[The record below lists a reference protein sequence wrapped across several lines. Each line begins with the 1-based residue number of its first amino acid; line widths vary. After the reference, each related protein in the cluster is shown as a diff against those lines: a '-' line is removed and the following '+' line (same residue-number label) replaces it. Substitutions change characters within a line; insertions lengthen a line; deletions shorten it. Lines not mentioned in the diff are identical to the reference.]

1 MQKSFYL
8 IGKIGVNFV
17 VSRYS
22 TQLADPLKIA
32 VFTSLF
38 SSTKEKECGIG
49 VHYRDLALGLRDA
62 GHSVEIFHFPYDS
75 TESLKY
81 TFENIPVHRI
91 GLPHPN
97 LPKLKGL
104 GKLFRTFNYFDFYE
118 AFQLFNVTK
127 RTGMAAHLNEKFD
140 IIEATSNRGVAYGVS
155 TIKKRPPIFT
165 RVSTTMKQAF
175 ESYPNLPDLNYRL
188 AARFEEHQIKRSD
201 YLVTHTQSHANSVA
215 NLLSLNP
222 ARFQIIP
229 HTIRRE
235 EPAASPISNNTD
247 CVRILFVGR
256 LEERKGFDVL
266 IKAIPI
272 IMDKSPNAV
281 VHICGEG
288 DLLQASKT
296 KLNRFN
302 KRLSF
307 HGYQSR
313 ASLNNFYSEC
323 DIFVAPSIYESFG
336 LIYLEAMHF
345 GKAIVAC
352 NSGGTP
358 EVVKHNETGILVKPG
373 DHLELSKAILMLVDN
388 HPLRKKLG
396 TAGKSRLKDFF
407 SLDQMI
413 QSTAD
418 HYEKALKS
426 AELKVS

>member
-8 IGKIGVNFV
+8 IGTIGVNFV
-17 VSRYS
+17 AFRCSS
-22 TQLADPLKIA
+22 QLADSLKIA
-32 VFTSLF
+32 VFTPLF
-38 SSTKEKECGIG
+38 SSPEEKDSGIG

-62 GHSVEIFHFPYDS
+62 GHSVEVFHFPYDS

-81 TFENIPVHRI
+81 NFENIPVHRV
-91 GLPHPN
+91 GLPHPV
-97 LPKLKGL
+97 LPKFKGL
-104 GKLFRTFNYFDFYE
+104 GKLLGTFNYFDYFE
-118 AFQLFNVTK
+118 AFQLFQVTK
-127 RTGMAAHLNEKFD
+127 RTWKAANLKKKFD

-175 ESYPNLPDLNYRL
+175 ESYPKLPDLNYRL
-188 AARFEEHQIKRSD
+188 AARFEEHQIKKSD
-201 YLVTHTQSHANSVA
+201 HLVTHTQNHANSVA
-215 NLLSLNP
+215 QLLSFNP

-235 EPAASPISNNTD
+235 ELATSHNSSKSDTVN
-247 CVRILFVGR
+247 ILFVGR

-272 IMDKSPNAV
+272 IMDKSPNVV

-288 DLLQASKT
+288 DLLQFAQTQLNPFSK
-296 KLNRFN
+296 RVF
-302 KRLSF
+302 F
-307 HGYQSR
+307 HGYQTR
-313 ASLNNFYSEC
+313 TSLNNFYSEC
-323 DIFVAPSIYESFG
+323 DIFVAPSRYESFG

-345 GKAIVAC
+345 GKPVVAC

-358 EVVKHNETGILVKPG
+358 EVVKNNETGILVKPG
-373 DHLELSKAILMLVDN
+373 DHLELSKAILELVDN

-396 TAGKSRLKDFF
+396 TAGNSRLENYF
-407 SLDQMI
+407 SFDQMI
-413 QSTAD
+413 QSTVD

-426 AELKVS
+426 TELKAS